1 MNKNLIYISIL
12 GILLVGTFLIVN
24 LNNEPVI
31 QEEVNISDIPEELR
45 WDVWEQI
52 KERFDKIDREVEL
65 NGK

>member
-1 MNKNLIYISIL
+1 MNKNLVYISIL

-52 KERFDKIDREVEL
+52 KERIDKIDREVEL